1 MNKIALF
8 AALAVATA
16 ATPAFAQ
23 ATDGKLSEDSSIGKL
38 SVTTVIPKMVR
49 ISGLED
55 MAFNVTADSVANE
68 GGAISKTQ
76 KFCVYSND
84 TVDGLYKLSVEGLA
98 GDELNTGEAKFA
110 LTGDTGN
117 TLSIA
122 VFTSDNAAHA
132 FNGTAAPG
140 VARSFK
146 TTSGGQT
153 RPTNLSCNGVENAAM
168 AVKITNKRILAAI
181 AGSYTGTLTLT
192 VSPI

>member
-1 MNKIALF
+1 MKKVTLF

-16 ATPAFAQ
+16 AAPAFAQ
-23 ATDGKLSEDSSIGKL
+23 ATDGKLSQDSSVGKL
-38 SVTTVIPKMVR
+38 SVKAVIPNMVR

-55 MAFNVTADSVANE
+55 MAFNVTADAVANE
-68 GGAISKTQ
+68 SGAIAKTQ
-76 KFCVYSND
+76 RFCVYSND
-84 TVDGLYKLSVEGLA
+84 TADGLYKLSVDGLA

-110 LTGDTGN
+110 LTGETGN

-122 VFTSDNAAHA
+122 VFTSDNAANA

-140 VARSFK
+140 LARSFK
-146 TTSGGQT
+146 TTAGGQT

-168 AVKITNKRILAAI
+168 AVKITNKRILAAT